1 MQPAQATNHLMS
13 RPEVEMIG
21 VAENELRA
29 QLFQNVLRHGFYC
42 ARGAARHEGGGLH
55 LAVRGLHAAE
65 AGPAGPGPGPERG
78 RQPAV
83 GIGTATKLEPR
94 AWVRVSSRT
103 STR

>member
-1 MQPAQATNHLMS
+1 METSGVGNDGSLPAHELMQPAQATNHLMS

-42 ARGAARHEGGGLH
+42 ARGAARHEGGGLD

-65 AGPAGPGPGPERG
+65 AGPAGVGPGGERG
-78 RQPAV
+78 RHRDN
-83 GIGTATKLEPR
+83 G
-94 AWVRVSSRT
+94 SST
-103 STR
+103 F